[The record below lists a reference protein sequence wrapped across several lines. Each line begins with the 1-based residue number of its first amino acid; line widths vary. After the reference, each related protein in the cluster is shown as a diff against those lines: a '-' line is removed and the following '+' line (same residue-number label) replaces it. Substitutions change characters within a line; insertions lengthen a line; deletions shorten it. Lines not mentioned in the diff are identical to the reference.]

1 MVVNV
6 KEVREHFSTYVSR
19 AEQGEEIV
27 LTRNGQVVA
36 RLVPPEAS
44 AVLDLDLLA
53 SRRDRL
59 KTYRTLYSWRGRKSA
74 FEVFRHQQGENQLG
88 QKPTGYMT

>member
-6 KEVREHFSTYVSR
+6 KEVREHFSIYVSR
-19 AEQGEEIV
+19 TEQGEEIV

-36 RLVPPEAS
+36 RLVSPEPS

-59 KTYRTLYSWRGRKSA
+59 KTSKGLPNLVLLVR
-74 FEVFRHQQGENQLG
+74 
-88 QKPTGYMT
+88 